1 MYKKL
6 INASEIKEGLIKV
19 VKTKYINIAITKIGE
34 DFIAFEDVCSH
45 DGEEISS
52 GKIESNTIVCPRHFA
67 KFDLKNGKALCM
79 PATEDL
85 TTYNVRISGDM
96 IEVDIED

>member
-6 INASEIKEGLIKV
+6 ARLNEIKEGVFKV
-19 VKTKYINIAITKIGE
+19 VETRYASIAITKVADKI
-34 DFIAFEDVCSH
+34 IAFEDVCTH
-45 DGEEISS
+45 DGESISNGKLES
-52 GKIESNTIVCPRHFA
+52 GSIVCPRHFA
-67 KFDLKNGKALCM
+67 KFELVSGKALCM

-85 TTYNVRISGDM
+85 TLFEVRISGED

>member
-6 INASEIKEGLIKV
+6 ARLNEIQEGQIKV
-19 VKTKYINIAITKIGE
+19 VETRYASVALTKVKDKI
-34 DFIAFEDVCSH
+34 IAFEDVCTH
-45 DGEEISS
+45 DGESISS
-52 GKIESNTIVCPRHFA
+52 GKIESDCIVCPRHFA
-67 KFDLKNGKALCM
+67 KFELVSGKALCM

-85 TTYNVRISGDM
+85 TLFQVRISGED

>member
-6 INASEIKEGLIKV
+6 INVAEVKEGLIKV
-19 VKTKYINIAITKIGE
+19 VKTKYANIAITKLGE
-34 DFIAFEDVCSH
+34 DFIAFEDVCTH

-52 GKIESNTIVCPRHFA
+52 GKIESGAIICPRHFA

-85 TTYNVRISGDM
+85 VTFPVRISDNM